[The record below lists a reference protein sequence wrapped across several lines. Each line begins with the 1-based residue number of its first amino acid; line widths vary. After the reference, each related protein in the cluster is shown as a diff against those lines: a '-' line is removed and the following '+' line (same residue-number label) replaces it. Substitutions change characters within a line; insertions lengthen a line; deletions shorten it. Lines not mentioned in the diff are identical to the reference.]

1 MSEQPLLAPIERS
14 RISKQITIQLCRMIG
29 QGQLQ
34 PGDRLPPE
42 RELAELLQVSRAS
55 LREALRVLEMAG
67 VITIRQG
74 GGTFV
79 RALAD
84 DGLLSPLL
92 LMLDVRGDLVG
103 DLLEVRI
110 MFEPET
116 TARAALRATAD
127 NLAELERNVA
137 AQGRL
142 VEAGERS
149 DDWLA
154 LDRQFH
160 VAIARASQNEVA
172 VRVTRFITDMLQDV
186 QRHFVASDQRMRH
199 AFARQQQ
206 ILLAVSEREPRR
218 ARDTMLQHLREVER
232 FVLREV
238 TAEGRGQEPPA
249 SSRTGGEERGRAATQ
264 PTQR

>member
-1 MSEQPLLAPIERS
+1 MSEPPLLAPIERS
-14 RISKQITIQLCRMIG
+14 RLSKQITVQLCRMIG

-42 RELAELLQVSRAS
+42 RELAELLGVSRSS
-55 LREALRVLEMAG
+55 LREALHVLEMAG
-67 VITIRQG
+67 IVTIRQG

-79 RALAD
+79 RELAG

-116 TARAALRATAD
+116 AARAAQRATAED
-127 NLAELERNVA
+127 LAELERNIA

-142 VEAGERS
+142 VAAGQPG
-149 DDWLA
+149 DGWLA

-160 VAIARASQNEVA
+160 VAIARASHNEVA
-172 VRVTRFITDMLQDV
+172 VRVTGFITEMLQDV
-186 QRHFVASDQRMRH
+186 QRHFVASDERMQH
-199 AFARQQQ
+199 AFARHQQ
-206 ILLAVSEREPRR
+206 ILLAVNESEPQR
-218 ARDTMLQHLREVER
+218 ARATMLEHLREVER
-232 FVLREV
+232 FVLCEV
-238 TAEGRGQEPPA
+238 AAEGRG
-249 SSRTGGEERGRAATQ
+249 
-264 PTQR
+264 